1 MSTIDG
7 RNYTTGPLVEA
18 NRVLTQ
24 NTILGGTGVLPQQ
37 KMAGSKM
44 LFHGAIMI
52 HKINNG
58 LILEISGGPQ
68 QSKTIYAENLKELGD
83 SLLAHLVALQLED
96 KL

>member
-1 MSTIDG
+1 MSTTDA
-7 RNYTTGPLVEA
+7 RTYTTGPLVEA

-24 NTILGGTGVLPQQ
+24 NTILGGQ
-37 KMAGSKM
+37 KMAGSQM

>member
-1 MSTIDG
+1 
-7 RNYTTGPLVEA
+7 
-18 NRVLTQ
+18 
-24 NTILGGTGVLPQQ
+24 
-37 KMAGSKM
+37 M

-68 QSKTIYAENLKELGD
+68 QAKTIYAENLKELGD
-83 SLLAHLVALQLED
+83 ALVAHLVALQLED

>member
-1 MSTIDG
+1 MTTDG
-7 RNYTTGPLVEA
+7 RTYTASPFVEA
-18 NRVLTQ
+18 NKMLTQ
-24 NTILGGTGVLPQQ
+24 NAILGGSGALPQQ

-68 QSKTIYAENLKELGD
+68 QAKTIYAENLKELGD
-83 SLLAHLVALQLED
+83 ALVAHLVALQLED